1 MGREKFPLLGSGPGR
16 LGSSPLLRKL
26 PSAAAWRCVL
36 VGMAR
41 GHLPGLSLLPSHRAN
56 SCSRSVLSQ
65 GSGGTGSLS
74 RGASSSF
81 EVAPGWGA
89 GSCREKLAGVAAV
102 GAGLLV
108 GRPPRPHPRQS
119 AVFSEPCRLLPDQ
132 VDFQR
137 LVGCG
142 DPLHSG
148 SQHLLPPGGRA
159 GWWRSVPA
167 QTAAVAAISLVR

>member
-41 GHLPGLSLLPSHRAN
+41 GHLPGLSLLPSHLAN

-108 GRPPRPHPRQS
+108 GRPPAPTPGRVQ
-119 AVFSEPCRLLPDQ
+119 FSLN
-132 VDFQR
+132 
-137 LVGCG
+137 LVGCC
-142 DPLHSG
+142 PTKLTFK
-148 SQHLLPPGGRA
+148 
-159 GWWRSVPA
+159 GWWV
-167 QTAAVAAISLVR
+167 AVTLCIPGLSTCCLQEAGLDGGALCQLRQLRWQQLA